1 MNLHALW
8 IVALAFAQ
16 HGLTASTSAL
26 PSQSVLVEPLS
37 FAVLGANGTF
47 RSQPRALFNPTNT
60 TPPFFQ
66 IFDESFLDLLPQQA
80 FIKQVA
86 ANATFPFAFE
96 APIFDPS
103 TNEVFFAS
111 SVSPPESSLNHTNRI
126 SKISMTQVEQALKS
140 GEANINV
147 PVTTLDLPATVQI
160 TNGGTGPF
168 KGSLLLATRGRGSLP
183 SSLVLANPRSPFNTT
198 VLVDNFFGRQ
208 FNSMNDVKVHP
219 HSGRIFFTDPGLGF
233 IAGQKTTPPELPAQ
247 VYSFNPAT
255 GLVQT
260 VADQFVIPNGIAFG
274 DGGKIAFI
282 GDAGVFAAVT
292 DQTQPATIYAYDVDP
307 ESFTFSNRRIFAF
320 VDSGIPDGIQ
330 VDTEGNVFAGTAD
343 GVTVWNKNGV
353 LIGKIFIGENVANM
367 AFAEGGRLVILANTS
382 IFVASVKATSN
393 LVVS

>member
-8 IVALAFAQ
+8 IVALAFVQ
-16 HGLTASTSAL
+16 HGLTASPPVL

-66 IFDESFLDLLPQQA
+66 IFDESFFDLLPQQA

-86 ANATFPFAFE
+86 ANTTSPFAFE
-96 APIFDPS
+96 APIS
-103 TNEVFFAS
+103 TPLQKRCF
-111 SVSPPESSLNHTNRI
+111 SLAI
-126 SKISMTQVEQALKS
+126 MTQVEQALKS

-168 KGSLLLATRGRGSLP
+168 KGSLLLATRGRGTLP
-183 SSLVLANPRSPFNTT
+183 SSLVLVNPRPPFNTT

-219 HSGRIFFTDPGLGF
+219 PSGRIFFIDPGLGF
-233 IAGQKTTPPELPAQ
+233 IFGQKTTPPELPAQ

-260 VADQFVIPNGIAFG
+260 VADQFVLPNGIAFG

-282 GDAGVFAAVT
+282 GDAAIFAPVT

-320 VDSGIPDGIQ
+320 VDTGIPDGIQ

-343 GVTVWNKNGV
+343 GVTVWNKDGI
-353 LIGKIFIGENVANM
+353 LIGKIFIGGDVANM

-382 IFVASVKATSN
+382 IFLASVKATSN